1 MHRRE
6 NLNGNLQNIC
16 KAVLKILEKFP
27 DVYFLI
33 PLHKNKLASEP
44 IKKILGNHKNI
55 FLVDP
60 LNYEDILSAMKFAFI
75 ILTDSGGIQEEAPSF
90 GKPVLILRNYTERTE
105 AIENNTAKLIGTNIE
120 SIFDNTIK
128 LINNKKIYNSMVKE
142 KNPFGDGNASQ
153 RILKHCLEFLL

>member
-1 MHRRE
+1 MHEQKFIKFDWLKSKIILLTVHRRE

-44 IKKILGNHKNI
+44 IKKILGNNKNI

-60 LNYEDILSAMKFAFI
+60 LDYKDILSVMKYAFI

-105 AIENNTAKLIGTNIE
+105 AIENNT
-120 SIFDNTIK
+120 
-128 LINNKKIYNSMVKE
+128 
-142 KNPFGDGNASQ
+142 
-153 RILKHCLEFLL
+153 